1 MVGLTIKRV
10 EWIKKVWRF
19 KLLQPIQL
27 DSAVCAVYF
36 LKLIL
41 PVPVWFSSAYFS
53 LTFKPVEIFEQ
64 DFSNCVVDLNT
75 LVMHFVQL
83 NHSS

>member
-1 MVGLTIKRV
+1 MVGFTIKRV
-10 EWIKKVWRF
+10 EWIKKSLNEF
-19 KLLQPIQL
+19 KKFKK
-27 DSAVCAVYF
+27 DSAVCAVYS

-41 PVPVWFSSAYFS
+41 PVPVRFSSAYFS

-64 DFSNCVVDLNT
+64 HFSYCVVDLNT